1 VRVDSTF
8 RGGSDGEGKLHEAK
22 RMAFDET
29 VLGTVLPKGSE
40 GIPDVGVDLCAPLST
55 PGTFLGK
62 PAMQRPLT
70 GCRATLDVEP
80 AWPSLRDIVGRT

>member
-29 VLGTVLPKGSE
+29 VLGT
-40 GIPDVGVDLCAPLST
+40 
-55 PGTFLGK
+55 
-62 PAMQRPLT
+62 
-70 GCRATLDVEP
+70 CRAAIRVEVERQ
-80 AWPSLRDIVGRT
+80 SR